1 MDQRTRR
8 TPARFLAPL
17 ALIAVV
23 VAFLMIVNGS
33 GTSGSGSSAS
43 PGTVGTTTKTAGST
57 GSKTSTGASKART
70 KSLGP
75 KAYIVQAG
83 DTLGG
88 IAAKTG
94 VPLARIQELNPAV
107 DPHAMTTGQKI
118 KLR

>member
-1 MDQRTRR
+1 M
-8 TPARFLAPL
+8 
-17 ALIAVV
+17 V
-23 VAFLMIVNGS
+23 VNGS
-33 GTSGSGSSAS
+33 GTSGHGSSAS
-43 PGTVGTTTKTAGST
+43 PGTVGTTTKSTGST
-57 GSKTSTGASKART
+57 GAKTTTSANKSRA

-75 KAYIVQAG
+75 KAYVVQAG
-83 DTLGG
+83 DTLGA